1 MNLTF
6 VNKYLDRWS
15 VFTVLLALIFSIP
28 IFAVIGL
35 AFTPSDEVWSHLSTT
50 VLPRYVRNT
59 LLLMLGVGAGVLVIG
74 ISTAW
79 LVTMYRFPGQR
90 VFEWAL
96 FLPLAMPA
104 YVIATVYVQLL
115 EFAGPVQS
123 FLRYLFGWQS
133 TKDYWFPHIVSLEGA
148 ITMMV
153 LVLYPYVYLLARA
166 SFLELSTNV
175 MEVGQLLGKGAWKN
189 FWQVALPL
197 SRPAIV
203 VGLILALMET
213 IGDFGTVKIFAVST
227 FTTGIYT
234 VWLGMYNAPG
244 AAQLATTLLVF
255 VAILIF
261 LERLSRRH
269 KRYHHSDQN
278 RMERKNPQLSGGSAV
293 MAFTC
298 CFLPILFGFL
308 IPFLLLIKW
317 VFETYE
323 QTLTHRFINDASNSV
338 MLASIAAGLSVLL
351 ALLTAYGLR
360 LHPTR
365 LLRITTRIATLGYAV
380 PGPIIA
386 LGVLFPFAGLDN
398 AVDRF
403 MRDTFGISTG
413 LILSGTIFAVV
424 FSYLVRFLA
433 LSFGTL
439 EAGLTKITKNLE
451 EVSRTLG
458 QGTLSTL
465 RRVHFPLLQ
474 GSVLTA
480 AILVFVDVMKELPL
494 TLMLQPFNFSTLAT
508 RIYEYA
514 SDERLHECS
523 LWSVT
528 IVIVGILPVV
538 ILSRG
543 IAKSRTERS
552 PAETANALLWTEKWK
567 AVED

>member
-1 MNLTF
+1 MNLTKF
-6 VNKYLDRWS
+6 KNCFDGWS

-35 AFTPSDEVWSHLSTT
+35 AFIPSDEVWSHLSST

-59 LLLMLGVGAGVLVIG
+59 ILLMLGVGAGVVVIG
-74 ISTAW
+74 TSTAW
-79 LVTMYRFPGQR
+79 VVTMYRFPGQR

-115 EFAGPVQS
+115 EFAGPIQS
-123 FLRYLFGWQS
+123 FLRMIFGWQS
-133 TKDYWFPHIVSLEGA
+133 TRDYWFPQIVSMEGA
-148 ITMMV
+148 ITMMI

-175 MEVGQLLGKGAWKN
+175 MEVGQILGKGAWKN

-213 IGDFGTVKIFAVST
+213 ISDFGTVKIFAVST

-255 VAILIF
+255 VSILIF
-261 LERLSRRH
+261 LERLSRHR
-269 KRYHHSDQN
+269 KRYHPSDQN
-278 RMERKNPQLSGGSAV
+278 RMERKKTQLSGKRALL
-293 MAFTC
+293 AFLC
-298 CFLPILFGFL
+298 CLLPILFGFL
-308 IPFLLLIKW
+308 IPFILLIKW

-323 QTLTHRFINDASNSV
+323 ETFTHRFINDASNSV
-338 MLASIAAGLSVLL
+338 LLASIAAGLSVLL

-360 LHPTR
+360 LRPTK

-386 LGVLFPFAGLDN
+386 LGVLLPFAGLDN

-403 MRDTFGISTG
+403 MRETFGISTG
-413 LILSGTIFAVV
+413 LILSGTIFAVI
-424 FSYLVRFLA
+424 FAYLVRFLA

-439 EAGLTKITKNLE
+439 EAGLTKITKNFE

-458 QGTLSTL
+458 QGTFSTL
-465 RRVHFPLLQ
+465 RRVHFPLLH
-474 GSVLTA
+474 GSLLTA

-514 SDERLHECS
+514 SEERLNECS
-523 LWSVT
+523 LWSVA
-528 IVIVGILPVV
+528 IVLVGIVPVV

-543 IAKSRTERS
+543 IAKSRSEQS
-552 PAETANALLWTEKWK
+552 PAETPDALLWIEKWK
-567 AVED
+567 AIED

>member
-1 MNLTF
+1 MNSTF
-6 VNKYLDRWS
+6 IKKGVDSWS
-15 VFTVLLALIFSIP
+15 VFTVSLALIFSIP

-50 VLPRYVRNT
+50 VLPRYARNT
-59 LLLMLGVGAGVLVIG
+59 FLLMLGVGAGVLVIG

-104 YVIATVYVQLL
+104 YVIATVYVQIL

-123 FLRYLFGWQS
+123 FLRLLFGWQS
-133 TKDYWFPHIVSLEGA
+133 AQDYWFPHIVSLEGA
-148 ITMMV
+148 IAMLV

-166 SFLELSTNV
+166 SFLDLSMNM

-213 IGDFGTVKIFAVST
+213 IGDFGTVQIFAVST
-227 FTTGIYT
+227 FTTGIYS

-255 VAILIF
+255 VAILVF
-261 LERLSRRH
+261 LERLSRRR
-269 KRYHHSDQN
+269 KRYHHNKQN
-278 RMERKNPQLSGGSAV
+278 GMDKKKPRLSGGHAL
-293 MAFTC
+293 MAFLC

-308 IPFLLLIKW
+308 IPFLLLLKW

-338 MLASIAAGLSVLL
+338 MLAGIAAVLSVLL
-351 ALLTAYGLR
+351 ALLTAYGVRLR
-360 LHPTR
+360 PTK
-365 LLRITTRIATLGYAV
+365 LVRITTRIATLGYAV

-386 LGVLFPFAGLDN
+386 LGVLLPFAGLDN

-403 MRDTFGISTG
+403 MRDVFDFSTG
-413 LILSGTIFAVV
+413 LILSGTIVAVV
-424 FSYLVRFLA
+424 FAYLVRFLA

-451 EVSRTLG
+451 EVSKTLG
-458 QGTLSTL
+458 QGTFATL

-474 GSVLTA
+474 GSALTA

-514 SDERLHECS
+514 SDERLHESS

-528 IVIVGILPVV
+528 IVMVGILPVI

-543 IAKSRTERS
+543 ITKSH
-552 PAETANALLWTEKWK
+552 AEQSSSETSNALLWIEKWK

>member
-1 MNLTF
+1 MNSTKF
-6 VNKYLDRWS
+6 KNCFDGWS

-35 AFTPSDEVWSHLSTT
+35 AFTPSDEVWSHLSST

-59 LLLMLGVGAGVLVIG
+59 LLLMLGVGVGVVVIG
-74 ISTAW
+74 TSTAW
-79 LVTMYRFPGQR
+79 VVTMYRFPGQR

-115 EFAGPVQS
+115 EFAGPIQS
-123 FLRYLFGWQS
+123 FLRMIFGWQS
-133 TKDYWFPHIVSLEGA
+133 TRDYWFPQIVSLEGA
-148 ITMMV
+148 ITMMI

-175 MEVGQLLGKGAWKN
+175 MEVGQILGKGAWKN

-213 IGDFGTVKIFAVST
+213 ISDFGTVKIFAVST

-255 VAILIF
+255 VSILIF
-261 LERLSRRH
+261 LERLSRHR
-269 KRYHHSDQN
+269 KRYHPSHQN
-278 RMERKNPQLSGGSAV
+278 RMERKKLQLHGKRALL
-293 MAFTC
+293 AFLC
-298 CFLPILFGFL
+298 CFIPILFGFL

-317 VFETYE
+317 VFETYQE
-323 QTLTHRFINDASNSV
+323 TFTHRFINDASNSV
-338 MLASIAAGLSVLL
+338 LLAGIAAGLSVLL

-360 LHPTR
+360 LRPTK

-386 LGVLFPFAGLDN
+386 LGVLLPFAGLDN
-398 AVDRF
+398 AVDRL
-403 MRDTFGISTG
+403 MRETFGVSTG
-413 LILSGTIFAVV
+413 LILSGTIFAVI
-424 FSYLVRFLA
+424 FAYLVRFLA

-439 EAGLTKITKNLE
+439 EAGLTKITKNFE

-465 RRVHFPLLQ
+465 RRVHFPLLH
-474 GSVLTA
+474 GSLLTA

-514 SDERLHECS
+514 SEERLNECS
-523 LWSVT
+523 LWSVA
-528 IVIVGILPVV
+528 IVLVGIVPVV

-543 IAKSRTERS
+543 IAKSRREQS
-552 PAETANALLWTEKWK
+552 PAETPDALLWIEKWK
-567 AVED
+567 AIED